1 MNNKLKFLV
10 LLTVFFAG
18 AQMFAPNGVHAQR
31 RDNLTDKE
39 IELVRDAQQIDL
51 RMKIFVKAI
60 DRRLLVVNNDASQA
74 KQIEKDID
82 TWGELP
88 TGTRGELFGDIARIL
103 DEAISKID
111 DVAVHDAKSDF
122 FPSAVHILAD
132 GARKFL
138 PELQTQL
145 AKAADEKEKGA
156 ILNAVEY
163 CNQIIEAS
171 AKVNRESPKEI
182 KKRRD
187 KASEAEAKEKRKA
200 DKDSN

>member
-1 MNNKLKFLV
+1 MKNKLKIFL
-10 LLTVFFAG
+10 LLTAFFACS
-18 AQMFAPNGVHAQR
+18 QVFSPDGVHAQR

-60 DRRLLVVNNDASQA
+60 DRRLLVINNDASQA
-74 KQIEKDID
+74 KQVEKDID

-88 TGTRGELFGDIARIL
+88 TGKRGELFGDIARIL

-111 DVAVHDAKSDF
+111 DVAVHDMKSDF

-132 GARKFL
+132 GAQKFL
-138 PELQTQL
+138 PELQNQL

-156 ILNAVEY
+156 ILNAVEF

-171 AKVNRESPKEI
+171 AKVKRESPKEI

-187 KASEAEAKEKRKA
+187 RDKEKETK
-200 DKDSN
+200 DKPNTDAKSN